1 MRTGESMNKNGNVL
15 FIIHDLYQEDN
26 QFPLG
31 IGYMTAMLK
40 RKNVDVDVY
49 CQDVFHHTNEELAEL
64 LKRNEYGLICVGFMA
79 ARFQET
85 IIDLCSVINTYKK
98 DAWLVLGGH
107 GPSPIPEYV
116 LKKTNADIVVIGE
129 GEKTIVEL
137 LEHKLNGLDCNDMKG
152 IAFRESENILI
163 NERRKPIKNLDSIP
177 FPEWSLFP
185 MDIYSTCLQI
195 FGMDRTDKAFPIITS
210 RGCVNKC
217 NFCYRMEK
225 GIRFRS
231 VKNVVDEMKYLNE
244 NYAINYFVMDDELF
258 VSKKERV
265 YEFKHLLEQNDLK
278 IKYSCNARVDIF
290 DEEIVDALKESGCKF
305 VNFGMESSDQNV
317 LNLMNKNTTVEQNIK
332 AADITKKAGIGV
344 GLNFIWGNIGD
355 TEESLKNNVRLIKKY
370 NTYNQLRTIRPV
382 TPYPGCDLYYEAINR
397 GLLAG
402 PDDFF
407 NKFKNS
413 DLLTVN
419 FTDISDDKFY
429 KLLFEANKELILDH
443 YDHTTKNMGDA
454 NKLINDFFSL
464 YFEGCTQFRGARH
477 YEKK

>member
-1 MRTGESMNKNGNVL
+1 MTGNGNIL
-15 FIIHDLYQEDN
+15 FIIHDLYKEDN

-31 IGYMTAMLK
+31 IGYMAAVLK
-40 RKNVDVDVY
+40 RNGVDVNVY
-49 CQDVFHHTNEELAEL
+49 CQDVFHYTNEELAKL
-64 LKRNEYGLICVGFMA
+64 LKQNEYDLICVGFMA

-85 IIDLCSVINTYKK
+85 ILDLCSAINTYKK

-116 LKKTNADIVVIGE
+116 FKKTNADIVVIGE
-129 GEKTIVEL
+129 GEKTIIEL
-137 LEHKLNGLDCNDMKG
+137 LKHKLNGLDCNDIKG
-152 IAFRESENILI
+152 IAFREGKKILI
-163 NERRKPIKNLDSIP
+163 NDRQKTIKNLDSIP

-185 MDIYSTCLQI
+185 MDIYSTCIQI
-195 FGMDRTDKAFPIITS
+195 FGMDSTDKAFPIITS

-231 VKNVVDEMKYLNE
+231 IKNVVDEMKILNDK
-244 NYAINYFVMDDELF
+244 YGINYFIMFDELF

-265 YEFKHLLEQNDLK
+265 YEFRDLLKQNNLK

-290 DEEIVDALKESGCKF
+290 DEDIVDALRESGCKF

-317 LNLMNKNTTVEQNIK
+317 LNLMKKNTTVEQNIK
-332 AADITKKAGIGV
+332 AAEITKKAGIGL

-370 NTYNQLRTIRPV
+370 NTYDQLRTIRPV
-382 TPYPGCDLYYEAINR
+382 TAYPGCDLYNEAINR
-397 GLLAG
+397 ELLAG

-419 FTDISDDKFY
+419 FTDLTDDEFY
-429 KLLFEANKELILDH
+429 KLLFKANKELILDH
-443 YDHTTKNMGDA
+443 YNHTTKNMIDA
-454 NKLINDFFSL
+454 NKFIDDFYSL
-464 YFEGCTQFRGARH
+464 YFEDFTQFRGARH